1 MLRLN
6 TFEFVNGLFWYEMQ
20 HIHETC
26 VRVYVAQQHIVG
38 VFVFIFMQICS
49 KYWSNDVNDDD
60 DDDRHHHRW

>member
-1 MLRLN
+1 
-6 TFEFVNGLFWYEMQ
+6 MQ

-60 DDDRHHHRW
+60 DDDRHHHRCICRAK